1 MSTPHRN
8 TLQLLRMQVGLLW
21 AADLIL
27 IVVSL
32 IAVHVHR
39 AGMQTVGRN
48 TAPSIVAAQ
57 HIKVALAGMDAE
69 AANSLLLNSGNDDV
83 VVKAFEGYRQD
94 AAGALIGAAENITY
108 GDAERQP
115 IRELQ
120 VGMGTYESKV
130 QRARDL
136 YERRDP
142 TYAATYLEAAKLMD
156 SALLPAADRLDKAN
170 LDVLEAEYEK
180 QGVQSVVTRGAV
192 VVASII
198 LLFALVSVQSFLSN
212 RTNRTLNLPLI
223 AATLIAFAWAGW
235 MIGTLSEE
243 QRHMK
248 VARQDAFVSI
258 HSLWRARS
266 AAYQANAEE
275 SRHLLDKA
283 GAQASETR
291 FQTHTGSVKAGLAN
305 AANNITFPG
314 EREAVAQTRSYFDLY
329 NRVDAEI
336 RRLEISGKHAD
347 AIALCLGDSNKAFE
361 SFDRA
366 AAAAIAINQAAFDR
380 AVSGGFGALQY
391 FEFKASIAA
400 VAIAL
405 LILLG
410 LMQRI
415 AEYR

>member
-69 AANSLLLNSGNDDV
+69 AANSLLLNRGNDDV
-83 VVKAFEGYRQD
+83 AVKAFEGYRQD

-156 SALLPAADRLDKAN
+156 NALLPAADRLDKAN

-275 SRHLLDKA
+275 SRYLLDKA
-283 GAQASETR
+283 DAPASETR
-291 FQTHTGSVKAGLAN
+291 FQTHTGSVKAGLAD

-329 NRVDAEI
+329 NKVDAEI

-380 AVSGGFGALQY
+380 AVTGGFGALQY
-391 FEFKASIAA
+391 FEFKAAIAA